1 MIATAPQFAEQALSR
16 NSCIAPEKRAIVADK
31 LGSSQWE
38 KINYLDQAMAQLP
51 QQLCPLSHTFT
62 PGLYTRTILMPAG
75 TKLTSRIH
83 LYEHPFVI
91 SQGVVR
97 VRDDDG
103 DWVTLRAPHIGVT
116 KPATRRVLDV
126 IEDTIWSTFHVTDE
140 TDPEKIV
147 EAVTYPHM
155 ALGHMDGLSDEQMNL
170 IKANQ
175 RGIALNEKALT

>member
-1 MIATAPQFAEQALSR
+1 MNAVAELHQQTPACVL
-16 NSCIAPEKRAIVADK
+16 AK
-31 LGSSQWE
+31 LGTPAWE
-38 KINYLDQAMAQLP
+38 QMNRMDQAMAQLP
-51 QQLCPLSHTFT
+51 QQLCPVTHTFT
-62 PGLYTRTILMPAG
+62 PHLYTRTILMPAG

-97 VRDDDG
+97 VRDG
-103 DWVTLRAPHIGVT
+103 EGEWVTLKAPHVGVT

-126 IEDTIWSTFHVTDE
+126 LEDTVWSTFHVTDE
-140 TDPEKIV
+140 TDPDKIV

-155 ALGHMDGLSDEQMNL
+155 ALGHMDSISNEQMAA

-175 RGIALNEKALT
+175 RNASIAPSITHATQGALT